1 VREEQLIMKKINFK
15 KIILLVGLYFTA
27 SLLTQ
32 YFINDSMKLTGV
44 FIGAIVFAV
53 FIFVAEL
60 LSKKE

>member
-1 VREEQLIMKKINFK
+1 MKKINFK
-15 KIILLVGLYFTA
+15 RIILLVGLYFIA

-32 YFINDSMKLTGV
+32 YLINDSMELTAI

>member
-1 VREEQLIMKKINFK
+1 MKKINFK
-15 KIILLVGLYFTA
+15 KIFLLVGLYFTA

-32 YFINDSMKLTGV
+32 YFINDSMKLTGI

>member
-1 VREEQLIMKKINFK
+1 MKKINFK
-15 KIILLVGLYFTA
+15 KIILLIGLYFTA

-32 YFINDSMKLTGV
+32 YFINDSMKLTGI

>member
-1 VREEQLIMKKINFK
+1 MREEQLIMKKINFK
-15 KIILLVGLYFTA
+15 KIFLLVGLYFTA

-32 YFINDSMKLTGV
+32 YFINDSMKLTGI

>member
-1 VREEQLIMKKINFK
+1 MKKINFK

-32 YFINDSMKLTGV
+32 YFINDSMELTGI

-53 FIFVAEL
+53 LIFVAEL

>member
-1 VREEQLIMKKINFK
+1 MKKINVK

-32 YFINDSMKLTGV
+32 YFINDSMELTGI

-60 LSKKE
+60 LSKKV

>member
-1 VREEQLIMKKINFK
+1 MKKINFK

-32 YFINDSMKLTGV
+32 YFINDSMKLTGI

>member
-1 VREEQLIMKKINFK
+1 MKKINFK
-15 KIILLVGLYFTA
+15 KIILLVGLYFIA

-32 YFINDSMKLTGV
+32 YFINDSMELTGI

-60 LSKKE
+60 LSKKGIKK